1 MKKEEFYKRIANV
14 PIGDR
19 FEILSNDFTSPVLGM
34 TLQGVYKEIKAIDGK
49 LRKDEIR
56 REELLKAIEKFL

>member
-34 TLQGVYKEIKAIDGK
+34 TLQGVYKEIKAIDDK